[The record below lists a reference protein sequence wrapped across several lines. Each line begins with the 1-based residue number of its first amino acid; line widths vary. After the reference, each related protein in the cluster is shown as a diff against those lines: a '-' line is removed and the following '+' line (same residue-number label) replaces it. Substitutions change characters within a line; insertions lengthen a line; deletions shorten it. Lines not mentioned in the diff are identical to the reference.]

1 MMFLRHIY
9 SDNVKVESK
18 FVYELLSVSK
28 FFGINLIQLAD
39 RFSVSSFK
47 KKCEQILAQYIT
59 VDSVCQI
66 FKYANKFNCERLQET
81 CLLFIEESYNDVLTS
96 AGFEDLDK
104 EEIIKIIRIG
114 NDPKKRKRAKGA
126 K

>member
-28 FFGINLIQLAD
+28 VFGINLIQLAD